1 MKTVWTAPAIHGTA
15 VRDNNRVKALILAG
29 GGDILSSQIG
39 QKPLRF
45 LFAWQMK
52 REPLEVVAI
61 SAEVTALRGQRKGLP
76 PNDLRKPAHC
86 CIGIQSAILTYER
99 LFMYQLPDY
108 KELL

>member
-1 MKTVWTAPAIHGTA
+1 M
-15 VRDNNRVKALILAG
+15 RDNNRVKALILAG